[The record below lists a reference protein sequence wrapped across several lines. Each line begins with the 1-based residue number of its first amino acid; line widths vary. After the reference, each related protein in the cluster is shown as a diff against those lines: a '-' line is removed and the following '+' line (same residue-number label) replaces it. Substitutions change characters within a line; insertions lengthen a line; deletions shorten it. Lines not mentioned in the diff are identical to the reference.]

1 MGKPQ
6 VLIVDDEEEI
16 RDIVSFFVDSTH
28 PCEIAQACD
37 GEEAIKL
44 LNQQK
49 FDLIICDY
57 NMPHKNG
64 GEVYKFLLESGQS
77 CKYVMCSSDSPQNFP
92 VFQDSRLM
100 FGYIQKPNLMNGVK
114 EVFQKFKAQS
124 EVTSDIASIMSYF
137 PISTRLLISL
147 NSMPVNIFLKLSD
160 GKFVKVFSEGTVF
173 DETDFLKYEGKGIS
187 QLYALNLSTDILVQK
202 VQKIIDNISKGTG
215 KTNKAQAVV
224 EIQDLV
230 VSTLKDYGFHE
241 GLAPVVEA
249 QINDTMKI
257 CEQDRTLSMLL
268 SKMLKI
274 KGSYLS
280 RHSFMLA
287 AVTVS
292 LANKVGWNSETTSQK
307 LVMSSL
313 FHDVFLKEDVINEVY
328 RLESKELDEEFINH
342 PQKAAQL
349 LDKIPKVPPDTGRIV
364 MEQHEVGEGGGF
376 PRAIAI
382 SETTPLGQ
390 LFTFSHYLV
399 DAILELSSK
408 GEFTMAALEQRME
421 KVAAQSSRYKKF
433 LSLLNELKF
442 F

>member
-1 MGKPQ
+1 
-6 VLIVDDEEEI
+6 
-16 RDIVSFFVDSTH
+16 
-28 PCEIAQACD
+28 
-37 GEEAIKL
+37 
-44 LNQQK
+44 
-49 FDLIICDY
+49 
-57 NMPHKNG
+57 
-64 GEVYKFLLESGQS
+64 
-77 CKYVMCSSDSPQNFP
+77 
-92 VFQDSRLM
+92 
-100 FGYIQKPNLMNGVK
+100 
-114 EVFQKFKAQS
+114 
-124 EVTSDIASIMSYF
+124 
-137 PISTRLLISL
+137 
-147 NSMPVNIFLKLSD
+147 MPVNIFLKLSD
-160 GKFVKVFSEGTVF
+160 GKYVKVFSEGSVF

-187 QLYALNLSTDILVQK
+187 QLYALNLSTDVLVQK

-230 VSTLKDYGFHE
+230 LSTLKDYGFHE
-241 GLAPVVEA
+241 GLAQVVEA
-249 QINDTMKI
+249 QINDTIKI

-268 SKMLKI
+268 NKMLKI
-274 KGSYLS
+274 KGSYIS

-313 FHDVFLKEDVINEVY
+313 FHDVFLKEDVINEVS
-328 RLESKELDEEFINH
+328 RLESKEYDEEFINH

-364 MEQHEVGEGGGF
+364 MEQHEVGEGAGF

-382 SETTPLGQ
+382 SEPTPLGQ

-399 DAILELSSK
+399 DEILDLSSK
-408 GEFTMAALEQRME
+408 GEFTMSALEQRME
-421 KVAAQSSRYKKF
+421 KVADQSSRYKKF
-433 LSLLNELKF
+433 LTLLNELKF